1 MFDEIFAFCEKD
13 VMNALDTD
21 DKNVRDA
28 RMVPVKDAILENFT
42 EKYPELPG
50 MMEELI
56 YKIQKKIVRRW
67 LLADDRAVTLD
78 VVLLQVVQ
86 QTSSVTN
93 HLLQTAAAVEV
104 LLVSLEV
111 LGQVSDAVGQDSN
124 LYFGRTC
131 VALVSSILLDDVE
144 FYFFL
149 HGFFTFQ
156 KIFIYVSLSN
166 RWVKKLLNSLV
177 SENRAHAYDSIIPHF
192 FGFVNTFFK
201 TFLLYLYIFIIY
213 FRSRT
218 PARRKNHY
226 FDEKKTKK
234 SG

>member
-1 MFDEIFAFCEKD
+1 MTK
-13 VMNALDTD
+13 LPLLSTP
-21 DKNVRDA
+21 NVCLLSQA
-28 RMVPVKDAILENFT
+28 K
-42 EKYPELPG
+42 
-50 MMEELI
+50 
-56 YKIQKKIVRRW
+56 
-67 LLADDRAVTLD
+67 LADDRAVTLD

-124 LYFGRTC
+124 LYLGGTC
-131 VALVSSILLDDVE
+131 VTLVGSVLLDDVE

-149 HGFFTFQ
+149 HGFFTFRF
-156 KIFIYVSLSN
+156 FIYVSLSN

-201 TFLLYLYIFIIY
+201 TFLLYLYIFINY
-213 FRSRT
+213 FAHCAL
-218 PARRKNHY
+218 ARGEKLAFCGRKN
-226 FDEKKTKK
+226 TKNGRPNGRRQAATRLQAT
-234 SG
+234 SSPLQ

>member
-1 MFDEIFAFCEKD
+1 MTK
-13 VMNALDTD
+13 LPLLSTP
-21 DKNVRDA
+21 NVCLLSQA
-28 RMVPVKDAILENFT
+28 E
-42 EKYPELPG
+42 
-50 MMEELI
+50 
-56 YKIQKKIVRRW
+56 
-67 LLADDRAVTLD
+67 LADDRAVTLD

-93 HLLQTAAAVEV
+93 HLLQTAAAVEI

-124 LYFGRTC
+124 LYLGRTC
-131 VALVSSILLDDVE
+131 VTLVGSVLLNDVE
-144 FYFFL
+144 FCFFL

-213 FRSRT
+213 FRSRV
-218 PARRKNHY
+218 PAGRKNHY

-234 SG
+234 NGRPMAPRSCFVFYAKKSFTVQPSTSARVGRKVMSG

>member
-1 MFDEIFAFCEKD
+1 MF
-13 VMNALDTD
+13 ALLSQ
-21 DKNVRDA
+21 A
-28 RMVPVKDAILENFT
+28 
-42 EKYPELPG
+42 EL
-50 MMEELI
+50 
-56 YKIQKKIVRRW
+56 
-67 LLADDRAVTLD
+67 ANDRAVTLD

-93 HLLQTAAAVEV
+93 HLLQTAAAVEI

-192 FGFVNTFFK
+192 FCFVNTFSKLF
-201 TFLLYLYIFIIY
+201 YYIYIFL
-213 FRSRT
+213 
-218 PARRKNHY
+218 
-226 FDEKKTKK
+226 
-234 SG
+234 

>member
-1 MFDEIFAFCEKD
+1 MF
-13 VMNALDTD
+13 ALLSQ
-21 DKNVRDA
+21 A
-28 RMVPVKDAILENFT
+28 E
-42 EKYPELPG
+42 
-50 MMEELI
+50 
-56 YKIQKKIVRRW
+56 
-67 LLADDRAVTLD
+67 LADDRAVTLD

-104 LLVSLEV
+104 LLVGLQV

-131 VALVSSILLDDVE
+131 VALVSSVLLDDAVLE
-144 FYFFL
+144 FFL
-149 HGFFTFQ
+149 HGIFTFQ

-166 RWVKKLLNSLV
+166 RWVKELLDSLV

-213 FRSRT
+213 FPLRA

-226 FDEKKTKK
+226 FAEKKAKIANDQ
-234 SG
+234 

>member
-1 MFDEIFAFCEKD
+1 MF
-13 VMNALDTD
+13 ALLSQ
-21 DKNVRDA
+21 A
-28 RMVPVKDAILENFT
+28 E
-42 EKYPELPG
+42 
-50 MMEELI
+50 
-56 YKIQKKIVRRW
+56 
-67 LLADDRAVTLD
+67 LADDRAVTLD

-93 HLLQTAAAVEV
+93 HLLQTAAAVEI

-166 RWVKKLLNSLV
+166 RWVKKLLDSLV
-177 SENRAHAYDSIIPHF
+177 SENRAHAYDDIIPHF
-192 FGFVNTFFK
+192 SRFVNTFLKIF
-201 TFLLYLYIFIIY
+201 YYIYIFLYERFEKTIVFGCLISPN
-213 FRSRT
+213 RSLT
-218 PARRKNHY
+218 GN
-226 FDEKKTKK
+226 K
-234 SG
+234 SPLRCKDRPSR